1 MQSKSFAKTLLKRC
15 SHAKSVAI
23 SGHKSPD
30 YDCICSSLAMQEI
43 LRQNGIASD
52 VLLEKPLDETFYE
65 PIRALDFV
73 CDSDKTY
80 EVVISVDTP
89 DKKMLPAIALA
100 KRESADTTFCI
111 DHHHDRLP
119 YMDFTE
125 VWAGESSACEVVF
138 RLFEPYFKLNDY
150 LASIFY
156 IGIYADSGG
165 FIYSNTHSTTF
176 EVLSKLLKQDIKP
189 DEIVRDCF
197 MSVSPT
203 AFEITKRAM
212 NSIKFYEDGQIAV
225 SVLRVND
232 FQETNALYGDS
243 KFITNYLQRIKG
255 VKVAISIFE
264 PEENDFHVSL
274 RTSCDNVDVSAIAQ
288 KFNGGGHIR
297 ASGMKLVGDYDKA
310 LRALLN
316 QTKTVLGLK
325 K

>member
-1 MQSKSFAKTLLKRC
+1 MQSRSFAKNLINRC
-15 SHAKSVAI
+15 SHADSVAI

-43 LRQNGIASD
+43 LRQNGIKSD
-52 VLLEKPLDETFYE
+52 VLLEKPLDESFYE
-65 PIRALDFV
+65 PIRSLDFV
-73 CDSDKTY
+73 CETDKIY
-80 EVVISVDTP
+80 DVVISVDTP
-89 DKKMLPAIALA
+89 EKKMLPGIALA
-100 KRESADTTFCI
+100 KREGAKMTFCI
-111 DHHHDRLP
+111 DHHHDKSP
-119 YMDFTE
+119 YMDNTE
-125 VWAGESSACEVVF
+125 VWSGESSACEVIF

-165 FIYSNTHSTTF
+165 FIYSNTHASTF
-176 EVLSKLLKQDIKP
+176 EVLSKLLRRDIKP

-212 NSIKFYEDGQIAV
+212 DSVKFYENGQIAV
-225 SVLRVND
+225 SVLRVKD
-232 FQETNALYGDS
+232 FQETNSLYGDS
-243 KFITNYLQRIKG
+243 KSITNYLQRIKG

-264 PEENDFHVSL
+264 PEAGDFHVSL

-297 ASGMKLVGDYDKA
+297 ASGMKLVGDYEKA

-316 QTKTVLGLK
+316 QTKTVLGIK